1 MTGIVH
7 ADVFEMADRPVGS
20 VITVRGKEL
29 AADATVGDAR
39 RLFGSSSVQ
48 LIPVLDGTAYL
59 GAVARDDI
67 GDAGDG
73 EPITGFTR
81 SNPPTATASTP
92 AGKALRALEG
102 DGGRR
107 LVVLGDDG
115 ASYVGLVCVTRDGAR
130 LCIDAQCHAGGAAR
144 DRAMEL
150 FEARLQEAGEGAC
163 ISSLPLLAEEIAA
176 DVAGDDQELR
186 DDITAALHRRAGL
199 HA

>member
-1 MTGIVH
+1 
-7 ADVFEMADRPVGS
+7 
-20 VITVRGKEL
+20 
-29 AADATVGDAR
+29 ADATVGDAR

-67 GDAGDG
+67 GEAGDG

>member
-1 MTGIVH
+1 
-7 ADVFEMADRPVGS
+7 MADGPVRS

-39 RLFGSSSVQ
+39 TLFASSSVQ
-48 LIPVLDGTAYL
+48 LIPVLDGTTYL
-59 GAVARDDI
+59 GAVSRDDI
-67 GDAGDG
+67 GGAGDE

-92 AGKALRALEG
+92 AGKALLALDGE
-102 DGGRR
+102 GGRR
-107 LVVLGDDG
+107 LVVLGDDA
-115 ASYVGLVCVTRDGAR
+115 ASYVGPVCVTRDRSR
-130 LCIDAQCHAGGAAR
+130 LCIDAECHAGGVAH

-163 ISSLPLLAEEIAA
+163 TSSLPLLAEEIAA
-176 DVAGDDQELR
+176 DVAGDDQRLR
-186 DDITAALHRRAGL
+186 DDITAALRRRAGL